1 MDGLTQQ
8 ERFRMGFLMRCAEEG
23 CSKEEIETRVKLASV
38 LPDLIKEA
46 EGGSW
51 AGPLKTIA
59 NTIVKYPLYGVLG
72 TTAAAGGLGLYGGK
86 MLGEAAGEARD
97 PEEIKQ
103 QELAA
108 LYRMHA
114 DRIRQRAKQRSY
126 RQAPAPAA
134 PQLMS

>member
-8 ERFRMGFLMRCAEEG
+8 ERFRMGFLLRCAEEG
-23 CSKEEIETRVKLASV
+23 CDRDEIQTRVKLAKE
-38 LPDLIKEA
+38 LPRLIKEA
-46 EGGSW
+46 EGFTDHLTNLASW
-51 AGPLKTIA
+51 L
-59 NTIVKYPLYGVLG
+59 VKYPVYGVG
-72 TTAAAGGLGLYGGK
+72 ASMAGAGALGLYGGRQ
-86 MLGEAAGEARD
+86 LGKAMGEARD

-126 RQAPAPAA
+126 RQAPVPAE